1 MSVIEVIGRLLLAAL
16 CSSFIGFE
24 REAAR
29 KSAGLRTH
37 TLVGVGAASF
47 SVVSIIGFE
56 GPDESRLA
64 AQIVTG
70 VGFLGAGAI
79 FREGANVKGL
89 TTAAG
94 LWAVASVGVAAG
106 SGSYPLAIIT
116 TVVIA
121 GVLYSL
127 QAADRALERHTSV
140 TKDRI
145 EVTLSA
151 AGDVGDLLKF
161 CRKTDPGIEQM
172 SFRRLGDGRG
182 ILTLAVHP
190 KNLDMISEMVASQKR
205 IERVERLSPL
215 YWTQKKPGEH

>member
-1 MSVIEVIGRLLLAAL
+1 MSVMEIIGRLVLAAA
-16 CSSFIGFE
+16 CSAFIGFE

-47 SVVSIIGFE
+47 SIVSIIGFE
-56 GPDESRLA
+56 GPDQSRLA

-106 SGSYPLAIIT
+106 SGSYPLAIVT
-116 TVVIA
+116 TIVIA
-121 GVLYSL
+121 VVLYSL
-127 QAADRALERHTSV
+127 QAADKALARRTDV
-140 TKDRI
+140 AKDRL
-145 EVTLSA
+145 EVTLA
-151 AGDVGDLLKF
+151 EAGDVGDLMKF
-161 CRKTDPGIEQM
+161 CRRTDPAIEQL
-172 SFRRLGDGRG
+172 SFRRLADGRG

-190 KNLDMISEMVASQKR
+190 KKTDMISEMVASQKR
-205 IERVERLSPL
+205 IDKVERLSPL
-215 YWTQKKPGEH
+215 YWSQKHPGT

>member
-1 MSVIEVIGRLLLAAL
+1 MSVIEIIGRLLLAAV
-16 CSSFIGFE
+16 CSASIGFE

-47 SVVSIIGFE
+47 SIVSIIGFE
-56 GPDESRLA
+56 GPDQSRLA

-116 TVVIA
+116 TIVIA

-127 QAADRALERHTSV
+127 QAADKALARRTDV
-140 TKDRI
+140 AKDRL
-145 EVTLSA
+145 EVTLSE
-151 AGDVGDLLKF
+151 AGDVGDLMKF
-161 CRKTDPGIEQM
+161 CRRTDPAIEQM
-172 SFRRLGDGRG
+172 SFRRLNDGRG
-182 ILTLAVHP
+182 VLTLAVDP
-190 KNLDMISEMVASQKR
+190 KKTDMVGEMVASQKR
-205 IERVERLSPL
+205 VEKVERLSPL
-215 YWTQKKPGEH
+215 YWSQKEPGAH